1 MTTSSSSSASPRIAV
16 IGAGA
21 AGLSTAR
28 ILSKGG
34 IDPVVLEKEE
44 VSGGVWRYVENS
56 KTRPMYRGLR
66 TNLPK
71 EVMQFREKPW
81 TEVPESFIT
90 HKDVLNYLQ
99 SYEQH
104 FDLGKY
110 ISYGSPVKQL
120 TLLTD
125 QTSRVS
131 PSSEGWPKIKLE
143 WESGG
148 SPQSDVFDAV
158 FICNGHYAKP
168 ANPYIPGLE
177 EYFKGET
184 MHSVSY
190 DDPKDFEGKTVLC
203 IGGRASGADLAR
215 EISFCAEHVYLSD
228 TGFKSSDGEKTR
240 TVGKV
245 TWVPKTVGVQKDG
258 TVQFEGTAISPDV
271 DHIIFCSGYD
281 YEFPFINDQS
291 NFELSA
297 VEGERRISPLFS
309 QLWHARYP
317 NLAFVGIPHSVVPFP
332 LFEIQAEA
340 AAAQFTNFALP
351 GLDERL
357 DQARKA
363 AVSAPR
369 AVDTHHLGGKQWEY
383 CLELARI
390 GGICDDET
398 RAYIATSKEIYDYAG
413 KTRKSAVPGGPDN
426 YRSLVYRRKEAEWS
440 IVNEVASVP

>member
-1 MTTSSSSSASPRIAV
+1 MLQPSFPFKSILLCCFTSTTARAMTTSSSSSSSPRIAV

-21 AGLSTAR
+21 AGLSAAR
-28 ILSKGG
+28 VLSRGG
-34 IDPVVLEKEE
+34 INPVVLDKEE

-81 TEVPESFIT
+81 NDVPESFVT
-90 HKDVLNYLQ
+90 HKDVLDYLQ
-99 SYEQH
+99 SYEKH

-110 ISYGSPVKQL
+110 VSYGSPVKQL

-131 PSSEGWPKIKLE
+131 PSDEAWPKIRLE
-143 WESGG
+143 WENNDG
-148 SPQSDVFDAV
+148 SAESDVFDAV
-158 FICNGHYAKP
+158 FICNGHYARP
-168 ANPYIPGLE
+168 ANPSIPGLE

-190 DDPKDFEGKTVLC
+190 DDPKDCEGKTVLC

-228 TGFKSSDGEKTR
+228 TGFKKSSDDGEETE

-258 TVQFEGTAISPDV
+258 RIQFEGATITPDI
-271 DHIIFCSGYD
+271 DQIIFCSGYD
-281 YEFPFINDQS
+281 YEFPFINEDS

-340 AAAQFTNFALP
+340 VAAQFTNFALP
-351 GLDERL
+351 GLEERL
-357 DQARKA
+357 DQAKKA
-363 AVSAPR
+363 SVSAGR

-383 CLELARI
+383 CLELANI

-398 RAYIATSKEIYDYAG
+398 KAYIAASKV
-413 KTRKSAVPGGPDN
+413 RCVF
-426 YRSLVYRRKEAEWS
+426 
-440 IVNEVASVP
+440 